1 MNLIRFYEKII
12 TKEAYRNL
20 EVFFCEIDSFEEIP
34 LISRDGRLAKLQK
47 MLKQDD
53 ASEFLL
59 GLSYFLLNT
68 IRLIG
73 RSKNIKYGLLAI
85 TYVDF
90 DEREYGPTLR
100 PHLFF
105 YPGEPGQK
113 LYDTLLNKQPPHNSK
128 EMLHVKSTFKS
139 CNLLEQF
146 IFVESRWFEEACKEE
161 LIRIFAIPKQS

>member
-1 MNLIRFYEKII
+1 
-12 TKEAYRNL
+12 
-20 EVFFCEIDSFEEIP
+20 
-34 LISRDGRLAKLQK
+34 

-59 GLSYFLLNT
+59 GLAYFLLNT
-68 IRLIG
+68 IRLFG

-105 YPGEPGQK
+105 YPDEPGQK
-113 LYDTLLNKQPPHNSK
+113 LYDTLLKNSHQMIQQK
-128 EMLHVKSTFKS
+128 CYTLKARL
-139 CNLLEQF
+139 NLA
-146 IFVESRWFEEACKEE
+146 IF
-161 LIRIFAIPKQS
+161 

>member
-1 MNLIRFYEKII
+1 LPKRLTETSKY
-12 TKEAYRNL
+12 
-20 EVFFCEIDSFEEIP
+20 FFCEIDSFEEIP
-34 LISRDGRLAKLQK
+34 LISRDSRLAKLQK

-59 GLSYFLLNT
+59 GLAYFLLNT

-105 YPGEPGQK
+105 YPDEPGQK
-113 LYDTLLNKQPPHNSK
+113 LYDTLLKKQPPNDST
-128 EMLHVKSTFKS
+128 EMLHIKSTFKS

-146 IFVESRWFEEACKEE
+146 IFIESRWFDEACKEE